1 MKNLKKNKNIKNRLA
16 AFILIA
22 VLAAAAAFY
31 GIFDASK
38 TQLASAKADGVA
50 YIHYIDVGQGDASLI
65 SLPDGSQ
72 ILIDT
77 GPQSEAGTLTKYL
90 ARAGANTIDYLI
102 LTHPHEDHIG
112 GAPRVFEAC
121 EVERVIMPDAIT
133 DTRIFNST
141 LEAIEQEGCQNILAE
156 PGQTYTVSE
165 SAAFQIYGPIQ
176 TEGMNL
182 NDCSIV
188 LRFEY
193 GDTSFVFTGDAE
205 AKSEKLLL
213 NAFEPNDF
221 SCDVY
226 QAGHHGSNTSSCN
239 AFLDAM
245 NPLFAVI
252 SCGKDN
258 DYGHPHSEV
267 LRRFSDRNI
276 ICYRTDEMGHI
287 ILRSDGNTVSLY
299 SNG

>member
-1 MKNLKKNKNIKNRLA
+1 MSVK
-16 AFILIA
+16 
-22 VLAAAAAFY
+22 
-31 GIFDASK
+31 G
-38 TQLASAKADGVA
+38 T
-50 YIHYIDVGQGDASLI
+50 ASLI

-112 GAPRVFEAC
+112 GAPHVFEAC

-141 LEAIEQEGCQNILAE
+141 LEAIEQEAPKYFGRT
-156 PGQTYTVSE
+156 GTTYTVSE

-226 QAGHHGSNTSSCN
+226 QAATTDQTLLLQCVFRRDESSICR
-239 AFLDAM
+239 L
-245 NPLFAVI
+245 

-287 ILRSDGNTVSLY
+287 ILRIDGNTVSLY